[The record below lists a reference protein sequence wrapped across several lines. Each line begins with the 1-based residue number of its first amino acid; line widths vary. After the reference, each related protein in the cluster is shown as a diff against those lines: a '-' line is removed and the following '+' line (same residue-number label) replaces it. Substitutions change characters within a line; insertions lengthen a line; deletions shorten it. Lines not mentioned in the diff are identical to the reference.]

1 MSDLINNPAH
11 YTQQPI
17 ECIEI
22 TEHLNFN
29 LGNAVKYLWRYEDK
43 AKPLDDLKK
52 ARYYLERQINSKPNF
67 KSLDRCAAS
76 GFRLNIAECKFNG
89 YQLLA
94 IHEIINYAERGDFM
108 ALYVAVDMIEAAIE
122 DLSA

>member
-43 AKPLDDLKK
+43 AKPLEDLKK
-52 ARYYLERQINSKPNF
+52 AHYYLKRQFYKEANF
-67 KSLDRCAAS
+67 LLIDWVLEQNLLEKIAKCNFNRHQ
-76 GFRLNIAECKFNG
+76 FNIISSVIEFAKYGNYME
-89 YQLLA
+89 LLMA
-94 IHEIINYAERGDFM
+94 IDE
-108 ALYVAVDMIEAAIE
+108 LE
-122 DLSA
+122 DLIND